1 MLEGAFT
8 AFYKQLGNKA
18 LVSVFSED
26 SKFNQSINVKI
37 LEL

>member
-8 AFYKQLGNKA
+8 AFYKKVGNKA

-26 SKFNQSINVKI
+26 SKFNQSIVVKI
-37 LEL
+37 WEL